1 MEMRERVNS
10 MDPRDWKG
18 GELDAAAAER
28 LLGLVFD
35 RLVRLDDAGQAQPGL
50 AASWQH
56 DGNFTH
62 WQFQIRAGVKFHD
75 GTAVTPSDVAA
86 ALQADDAERWTAS
99 ASSASVAFE
108 FKVPRPN
115 LLIELAT
122 GRSFIFY
129 LEGETVF
136 GTGAFRIADWQPQKR
151 LVLIA
156 SEDCWAGR
164 SFVDR
169 IEVGFGVAPQQQLVD
184 LDLGRADVVEVLPN
198 LTRRVSQATA
208 RVMASAP
215 VDLLALVV
223 NPNANAK
230 AAPDGDAPPDT
241 RLAQA
246 LSLAI
251 DRAAIV
257 NVLLQKQGE
266 PAGSLL
272 PQWLSGYAFLFPTT
286 PNIAQAKQLVQ
297 DRQHTGQVSNMR
309 QMALVYDGADSIAA
323 TVAERIAV
331 NARDAGITLTVAA
344 EKQGAASSKAELR
357 LVRWRID
364 VPDAQQALQ
373 DFLARGG
380 ILQVSPA
387 PMAIDSPEQRYAA
400 ERAAV
405 DGGGIV
411 PLVFLPEIFAVGPA
425 VRDWMPPRWG
435 GWRLEDVWLDT
446 TPRATVAGAGG
457 GTGNN

>member
-1 MEMRERVNS
+1 
-10 MDPRDWKG
+10 
-18 GELDAAAAER
+18 
-28 LLGLVFD
+28 
-35 RLVRLDDAGQAQPGL
+35 
-50 AASWQH
+50 
-56 DGNFTH
+56 
-62 WQFQIRAGVKFHD
+62 
-75 GTAVTPSDVAA
+75 
-86 ALQADDAERWTAS
+86 
-99 ASSASVAFE
+99 
-108 FKVPRPN
+108 
-115 LLIELAT
+115 
-122 GRSFIFY
+122 
-129 LEGETVF
+129 
-136 GTGAFRIADWQPQKR
+136 
-151 LVLIA
+151 
-156 SEDCWAGR
+156 
-164 SFVDR
+164 
-169 IEVGFGVAPQQQLVD
+169 
-184 LDLGRADVVEVLPN
+184 
-198 LTRRVSQATA
+198 
-208 RVMASAP
+208 MASTP
-215 VDLLALVV
+215 VDLLALVM

-230 AAPDGDAPPDT
+230 AAPAGDAPPDS

-331 NARDAGITLTVAA
+331 NARDAGITLTVSA

-380 ILQVSPA
+380 IMQLSA
-387 PMAIDSPEQRYAA
+387 ASMAIDSPEQRYAA

-411 PLVFLPEIFAVGPA
+411 PLVFLPEIFALGPA

-446 TPRATVAGAGG
+446 TMRATVAGAGG